1 MVGLILAEGKGLGE
15 TSPTPSLLGLTD
27 RLVMGLWVGRA
38 LAAAA
43 YLGGDSLMPSAV
55 VSPVPTSGAWSCA
68 GRQRCPLAPAM
79 VVALCLGSAGARG
92 KRKGQSTGH
101 IRPPWEVAME
111 PRVSKLGSLLRVG
124 AGPESTGSTEHLLG
138 PRVRPPPV
146 RPESNGD
153 LSPLCVKAETWLL
166 RRHLVQGTELACKLG
181 MAGTV
186 FTGVAEAPLLETIF
200 PLAC

>member
-1 MVGLILAEGKGLGE
+1 MPAGTSYGGGPLPGLCWGQREEEGPEHWAYKASMGGGHG
-15 TSPTPSLLGLTD
+15 TPSVEAGL
-27 RLVMGLWVGRA
+27 
-38 LAAAA
+38 
-43 YLGGDSLMPSAV
+43 SAQ
-55 VSPVPTSGAWSCA
+55 G
-68 GRQRCPLAPAM
+68 
-79 VVALCLGSAGARG
+79 
-92 KRKGQSTGH
+92 
-101 IRPPWEVAME
+101 
-111 PRVSKLGSLLRVG
+111 G